1 MIQIAV
7 INAST
12 VVNDLDVKKMVD
24 AIQVQIDRDWTP
36 AWGIPAK
43 LTRASCA
50 GAPVSAA
57 GAQALTC
64 RARRADSAGDGPAIE
79 GPGLSRRTPCAP
91 RRHRTPS
98 RSSHSPRNDPDRP
111 KTPRLVWA

>member
-57 GAQALTC
+57 GAQALPC
-64 RARRADSAGDGPAIE
+64 RARRADSADAGPAIE
-79 GPGLSRRTPCAP
+79 GPGLSRPTPLAP
-91 RRHRTPS
+91 RRHRRPCPS
-98 RSSHSPRNDPDRP
+98 SC
-111 KTPRLVWA
+111 TPREG